1 MTLRELTG
9 HVRRARRTR
18 LYLPAI
24 LAPVAET
31 AVLWFLGPKGSAALG
46 PQVTAPPPFDL
57 FHDLRWI
64 SVYHNSW
71 PLLAVEL
78 VAIVVLRGLYIAW
91 MIQGAWP
98 RDDRPPM
105 PRSAL
110 RAAVFYAAASFLLLP
125 WVALLFGLALTHLS
139 YLFFVALPPALVV
152 VLLTHRGALAQGA
165 GRWWRWR
172 PTWASLAWAAG
183 AFLWLTAAGAIISV
197 APLPVALLVAAAA
210 GAANARAVEWIAASI
225 GREWDRPPQ
234 RHQALVPI
242 ALATTFAVVIG
253 GTTLGFAADVPDRG
267 PVPGSVSIPARAV
280 GHPVLVAAGFNSQW
294 NPAPVLRLPRGYV
307 AWRYSYRGMGPSGT
321 LLPYQPAD
329 TLQPLLASA
338 RLMAAQVEALHRS
351 YASPVTIVAE
361 SEGAI
366 VARAYLV
373 SLYPAGSRSVDRL
386 VILDMPVGPT
396 TVYYPPPGAEGWGVG
411 SGWALRGIAA
421 LVERIGP
428 LRVSADAPLFRDIAE
443 CSTLMS
449 RIVNDPPPEGVEELS
464 VQALADAVDGAGAA
478 GLPDASRFVV
488 VSAHGGLIGNAEV
501 QSLIYRTLSGGAVRA
516 STGELSLVRFISA
529 VSEPWHAPALVRD
542 LTGPVS
548 CASA

>member
-1 MTLRELTG
+1 MALRELTG
-9 HVRRARRTR
+9 RVVRARRAR
-18 LYLPAI
+18 LYLPAV

-46 PQVTAPPPFDL
+46 PQVTAPPPFDV

-71 PLLAVEL
+71 PLLALEL
-78 VAIVVLRGLYIAW
+78 VGIVVFRGLYVAW

-98 RDDRPPM
+98 RDDPPAM
-105 PRSAL
+105 PRSAV
-110 RAAVFYAAASFLLLP
+110 RAAAFYAAASLLLLP

-139 YLFFVALPPALVV
+139 YLFFVALPPAIAI

-172 PTWASLAWAAG
+172 PTWQSLAWAAG
-183 AFLWLTAAGAIISV
+183 AFLWLTAAGAVISV
-197 APLPVALLVAAAA
+197 APLPVALLAAAAA
-210 GAANARAVEWIAASI
+210 GFANARAVEWIAASI
-225 GREWDRPPQ
+225 GREWDLPPK

-253 GTTLGFAADVPDRG
+253 GTTIGFAADVPSPG
-267 PVPGSVSIPARAV
+267 PTPGSVSIPARAT

-307 AWRYSYRGMGPSGT
+307 AWRYSYRGIGPGDT
-321 LLPYQPAD
+321 LLPYQPSD

-338 RLMAAQVEALHRS
+338 RMMATQVQALSRT
-351 YASPVTIVAE
+351 YGSPVTIVAE

-373 SLYPAGSRSVDRL
+373 SLYRPVTRAVDRL

-396 TVYYPPPGAEGWGVG
+396 SVSYPPPGAQGWGVA

-421 LVERIGP
+421 IVERIGP
-428 LRVSADAPLFRDIAE
+428 LRVSADAPLFRDIAS
-443 CSTLMS
+443 CSALMT
-449 RIVNDPPPEGVEELS
+449 RIVESPPPPGVEEVS
-464 VQALADAVDGAGAA
+464 VQALADAVDGSEGS
-478 GLPDASRFVV
+478 GLPDAERFVV

-501 QSLIYRTLSGGAVRA
+501 QSLIYRTLAGGTVHA
-516 STGELSLVRFISA
+516 SPGELSLVRFINA
-529 VSEPWHAPALVRD
+529 VSEPWHAPALLGD
-542 LTGPVS
+542 LTAPRS
-548 CASA
+548 CAA